1 MLSRWWDSSS
11 ILDRVPSY
19 GGAPHA
25 SGEVDKIQHI
35 DRGSSTKVFQ
45 NTLARMRFGNMQGM
59 RYEHPDQRLA
69 TTSQTNL
76 FSTSSA
82 VLMCDFSTSIAAS
95 AHQHHEQDTLY
106 QHNVSRKKIHC
117 RRVPSWREL
126 HLIVLCFVFVWVVVL
141 LCRSG
146 QWFELKTKKVFRF
159 QQHLKTSACKTL
171 CPSAC
176 WNGGT
181 SYQHVGSDTA
191 CPNVPCT
198 SHWYY

>member
-1 MLSRWWDSSS
+1 MRRPVSNP
-11 ILDRVPSY
+11 ICPK
-19 GGAPHA
+19 APICKCNLHVIK
-25 SGEVDKIQHI
+25 VDKTQHI
-35 DRGSSTKVFQ
+35 DRGSSTNVFQ
-45 NTLARMRFGNMQGM
+45 NTLARVRFGSMQGV
-59 RYEHPDQRLA
+59 RYEHTDQRLS
-69 TTSQTNL
+69 TTRHL
-76 FSTSSA
+76 FSSA
-82 VLMCDFSTSIAAS
+82 TAALMSGFLTSIAAS
-95 AHQHHEQDTLY
+95 AHLYHEQDMLH
-106 QHNVSRKKIHC
+106 QHNVFCKRIHC
-117 RRVPSWREL
+117 RRAPSWREL
-126 HLIVLCFVFVWVVVL
+126 HLIVLCFVFVWVFVL